1 VPGHEV
7 VQMLSKVIDAGLVD
21 LAHALDGGIG
31 IVEGFTGDEQRF
43 DHAFIVDETRDAGAS
58 AARVAYTG
66 GSKGEEQVINAF
78 RGRPDPEAAAS
89 LARRRSRP
97 LAAAGLLWLGLVPA
111 LASVHHKA
119 VAPVR
124 NVAAV
129 PPVAAAASAPAATT
143 TDLAQWC
150 ARLVTVVPGVEASG
164 CRASGLIAGVGRSV
178 RGVPLWAN
186 DVLPASG
193 TPKFKVLLLG
203 GIHGDELASVT
214 LAFDWI
220 ARSRNVKASAMPHPS
235 RGAKPTIADVGW
247 RFVPLLNPD
256 GLLHSPATRIN
267 AHGVDL
273 NRNFPTADWS
283 RDAQPYWI
291 KHTHK
296 DPRRFPGPQALSE
309 PESRW
314 LLQQIDQFHP
324 DLIVSVHAPYGLLDF
339 DGPPP
344 APRRLGSLQLDPVGV
359 YPGSL
364 GNYGGLVRN
373 VPVMTLELKN
383 ARAVPPAELAAM
395 WNDLQR
401 WLNEQMTNPGVQAS
415 AQRSPVPGT
424 KVIGSLRGGD

>member
-1 VPGHEV
+1 MKRVTRARPARALPT
-7 VQMLSKVIDAGLVD
+7 LSGRKV
-21 LAHALDGGIG
+21 
-31 IVEGFTGDEQRF
+31 
-43 DHAFIVDETRDAGAS
+43 
-58 AARVAYTG
+58 
-66 GSKGEEQVINAF
+66 KNNVINAS
-78 RGRPDPEAAAS
+78 RGRPDDEAAAS
-89 LARRRSRP
+89 PARRIRRG
-97 LAAAGLLWLGLVPA
+97 LAAAGLLGLGLAPA
-111 LASVHHKA
+111 LANVPRKPA
-119 VAPVR
+119 APAR
-124 NVAAV
+124 PASTAVAAV
-129 PPVAAAASAPAATT
+129 PVAAAAAP

-150 ARLVTVVPGVEASG
+150 ARIVPVVQGVDASG
-164 CRASGLIAGVGRSV
+164 CRASGLVAGAGRSV
-178 RGVPLWAN
+178 HGVPLWAN
-186 DVLPASG
+186 DVLPAG
-193 TPKFKVLLLG
+193 GAPRFKVLLLG

-220 ARSRNVKASAMPHPS
+220 ARSRGVQASAMPHPAK
-235 RGAKPTIADVGW
+235 GAKPTIADVGW

-256 GLLHSPATRIN
+256 GLLHAPSTRVN

-273 NRNFPTADWS
+273 NRNFPTADWA
-283 RDAQPYWI
+283 RDAQPYWV
-291 KHTHK
+291 KHTRK
-296 DPRRFPGPQALSE
+296 DPRRFPGAQALSE

-364 GNYGGLVRN
+364 GNYGGLVKN

-401 WLNEQMTNPGVQAS
+401 WIKEQMTNPGVQAS

-424 KVIGSLRGGD
+424 RVIGAPRNGD

>member
-1 VPGHEV
+1 MKAIRLRVLGAIL
-7 VQMLSKVIDAGLVD
+7 MLCAGC
-21 LAHALDGGIG
+21 
-31 IVEGFTGDEQRF
+31 
-43 DHAFIVDETRDAGAS
+43 ETL
-58 AARVAYTG
+58 
-66 GSKGEEQVINAF
+66 
-78 RGRPDPEAAAS
+78 PE
-89 LARRRSRP
+89 
-97 LAAAGLLWLGLVPA
+97 
-111 LASVHHKA
+111 KK
-119 VAPVR
+119 
-124 NVAAV
+124 
-129 PPVAAAASAPAATT
+129 ASAPVNPPAPMAAPVSG

-150 ARLVTVVPGVEASG
+150 ARLAPAVPGVDAAA
-164 CRASGLIAGVGRSV
+164 CRASGLAAGTGRSV
-178 RGVPLWAN
+178 RGVPLWSN
-186 DVLPASG
+186 DVLPAN

-214 LAFDWI
+214 LALDWI
-220 ARSRNVKASAMPHPS
+220 ARSHGVQAQAMP
-235 RGAKPTIADVGW
+235 RGMKTGKPTISDVAW

-256 GLLHSPATRIN
+256 GLLHSPSTRVN

-273 NRNFPTADWS
+273 NRNFPTADWA

-291 KHTHK
+291 KRTK
-296 DPRRFPGPQALSE
+296 RDPRRFPGRQPLSE

-314 LLQQIDQFHP
+314 LLEQIDQFHP

-364 GNYGGLVRN
+364 GNYGGLVKN

-383 ARAVPPAELAAM
+383 ARAVPPQELAAM

-401 WLNEQMTNPGVQAS
+401 WICVQMTNPGVQAS

-424 KVIGSLRGGD
+424 RVIGAPRRVD

>member
-1 VPGHEV
+1 
-7 VQMLSKVIDAGLVD
+7 M
-21 LAHALDGGIG
+21 
-31 IVEGFTGDEQRF
+31 
-43 DHAFIVDETRDAGAS
+43 
-58 AARVAYTG
+58 
-66 GSKGEEQVINAF
+66 INAF
-78 RGRPDPEAAAS
+78 RGQLHREAAAS
-89 LARRRSRP
+89 PARARSRG
-97 LAAAGLLWLGLVPA
+97 LAAAGLLALGLVPA
-111 LASVHHKA
+111 LASVHHK
-119 VAPVR
+119 
-124 NVAAV
+124 VAA
-129 PPVAAAASAPAATT
+129 PAKPASAAAPKVTTAASAASTPTATT

-150 ARLVTVVPGVEASG
+150 ARLVPAVPGVDASG
-164 CRASGLIAGVGRSV
+164 CRASGLVPGAGRSV
-178 RGVPLWAN
+178 HGVPLWAN
-186 DVLPASG
+186 DVLPARG
-193 TPKFKVLLLG
+193 APKFRVLLLS

-220 ARSRNVKASAMPHPS
+220 ARSQGVQASAMPHPS
-235 RGAKPTIADVGW
+235 KSAKPTIADVAW

-256 GLLHSPATRIN
+256 GLLHSPSTRVN

-273 NRNFPTADWS
+273 NRNFPTADWA

-291 KHTHK
+291 KHTRK

-364 GNYGGLVRN
+364 GNYGGLVKN
-373 VPVMTLELKN
+373 VPVMTLELKS

-401 WLNEQMTNPGVQAS
+401 WINEQMTNPGVQAS

-424 KVIGSLRGGD
+424 KSIGAARQAD

>member
-1 VPGHEV
+1 MKNDEKPDLPGGPAVP
-7 VQMLSKVIDAGLVD
+7 
-21 LAHALDGGIG
+21 
-31 IVEGFTGDEQRF
+31 
-43 DHAFIVDETRDAGAS
+43 
-58 AARVAYTG
+58 
-66 GSKGEEQVINAF
+66 
-78 RGRPDPEAAAS
+78 AAS
-89 LARRRSRP
+89 PARPRRLP
-97 LAAAGLLWLGLVPA
+97 AAAGVAALALVLLPVSANVPRKPAPAVPA
-111 LASVHHKA
+111 
-119 VAPVR
+119 R
-124 NVAAV
+124 
-129 PPVAAAASAPAATT
+129 AAASAPPAAAT

-150 ARLVTVVPGVEASG
+150 ARLAPAVPGVEQPA
-164 CRASGLIAGVGRSV
+164 CRASGLQPGAGRSV
-178 RGVPLWAN
+178 HGVPLWTN
-186 DVLPASG
+186 DVLPA
-193 TPKFKVLLLG
+193 TPPKFKVLLLG

-220 ARSRNVKASAMPHPS
+220 ARSRGVQAAAPRTPRTARPALSEVA
-235 RGAKPTIADVGW
+235 W

-256 GLLHSPATRIN
+256 GLLHSPSTRVN

-273 NRNFPTADWS
+273 NRNFPTADWA

-291 KHTHK
+291 RRTKR
-296 DPRRFPGPQALSE
+296 DPRRFPGLQPLSE

-314 LLQQIDQFHP
+314 LIEQIDEFRP

-364 GNYGGLVRN
+364 GNYGGLVKN

-383 ARAVPPAELAAM
+383 ARAVPPQELAAM

-401 WLNEQMTNPGVQAS
+401 WIYVQMTNPGVQAS

-424 KVIGSLRGGD
+424 KVIGSVRGGD

>member
-1 VPGHEV
+1 
-7 VQMLSKVIDAGLVD
+7 MMNNVINEFRGPP
-21 LAHALDGGIG
+21 
-31 IVEGFTGDEQRF
+31 EQR
-43 DHAFIVDETRDAGAS
+43 
-58 AARVAYTG
+58 
-66 GSKGEEQVINAF
+66 
-78 RGRPDPEAAAS
+78 AAAS
-89 LARRRSRP
+89 SAALGRRRGA
-97 LAAAGLLWLGLVPA
+97 LAAAALLALALVLVLVPA
-111 LASVHHKA
+111 LASVHRKA
-119 VAPVR
+119 VVAPK
-124 NVAAV
+124 AAASAS
-129 PPVAAAASAPAATT
+129 PKAAASAASTSAAAAAPAPAATT

-150 ARLVTVVPGVEASG
+150 ARLVPAVPGVDASG
-164 CRASGLIAGVGRSV
+164 CRASGLQPGAGRSV
-178 RGVPLWAN
+178 HGVPLWAN
-186 DVLPASG
+186 DVVPATG
-193 TPKFKVLLLG
+193 APKFKVLLLG

-220 ARSRNVKASAMPHPS
+220 ARSQGVQAAAMPHPS
-235 RGAKPTIADVGW
+235 KTAKPTIADVAW

-256 GLLHSPATRIN
+256 GLLHSPSTRVN

-273 NRNFPTADWS
+273 NRNFPTAAWA

-291 KHTHK
+291 KHTKK

-314 LLQQIDQFHP
+314 LLAQIDQFRP

-364 GNYGGLVRN
+364 GNYGGLVKN

-383 ARAVPPAELAAM
+383 ARAVPPRELAAM

-401 WLNEQMTNPGVQAS
+401 WINEQMTNPGVQAS
-415 AQRSPVPGT
+415 AQRSLVPGT
-424 KVIGSLRGGD
+424 KSVGAGRRVD

>member
-1 VPGHEV
+1 
-7 VQMLSKVIDAGLVD
+7 VD
-21 LAHALDGGIG
+21 
-31 IVEGFTGDEQRF
+31 
-43 DHAFIVDETRDAGAS
+43 
-58 AARVAYTG
+58 
-66 GSKGEEQVINAF
+66 
-78 RGRPDPEAAAS
+78 
-89 LARRRSRP
+89 
-97 LAAAGLLWLGLVPA
+97 
-111 LASVHHKA
+111 
-119 VAPVR
+119 
-124 NVAAV
+124 
-129 PPVAAAASAPAATT
+129 
-143 TDLAQWC
+143 
-150 ARLVTVVPGVEASG
+150 ASG
-164 CRASGLIAGVGRSV
+164 CRASGLLPGTGRSV

-186 DVLPASG
+186 DVLPAG
-193 TPKFKVLLLG
+193 APKFKVLLLG

-220 ARSRNVKASAMPHPS
+220 ARSHGVQAQAMPHPS
-235 RGAKPTIADVGW
+235 KTAKPTIADVAW

-256 GLLHSPATRIN
+256 GLLHSPSTRVN

-273 NRNFPTADWS
+273 NRNFPTADWA

-291 KHTHK
+291 KHTRK

-364 GNYGGLVRN
+364 GNYGGLVKN

-401 WLNEQMTNPGVQAS
+401 WINEQMTNPGVQAS

-424 KVIGSLRGGD
+424 KTIGTGRRID